1 MDFMATSELLS
12 FLDVCSGYHQTSLAT
27 DDEEKTSFITP
38 FVIFCYT
45 KMAFGLKNRGVC
57 VTPTFCKNKT
67 FVQIGAHI
75 KL

>member
-1 MDFMATSELLS
+1 MLS
-12 FLDVCSGYHQTSLAT
+12 NPMGLEPMWYDARVLMRGKQGVSKKQHISP
-27 DDEEKTSFITP
+27 FI
-38 FVIFCYT
+38 I
-45 KMAFGLKNRGVC
+45 